1 MGLYDQLFDTNVS
14 LRVFALRFRLK
25 DPQAQA
31 QVFKAWREFAV
42 LTATDFFDKSLSE
55 QSLDDAV
62 SDVLLDMMIGP
73 DPQEAQCS
81 ADDLVHAMTHD
92 AKLHQY
98 VKRRLSTGELLY
110 VIKRAPG
117 LPHRE
122 LLQKALDSMP
132 ELLTLTRAA

>member
-1 MGLYDQLFDTNVS
+1 MGLYDHVFETNWR
-14 LRVFALRFRLK
+14 LRVLALHFRLK

-62 SDVLLDMMIGP
+62 SDVLLDIMIGP

-81 ADDLVHAMTHD
+81 ADDLVHVMTHD

-122 LLQKALDSMP
+122 LLQEALDGMP
-132 ELLTLTRAA
+132 ELPTLTRAA